1 MAAGKFSILN
11 MQQLDLG
18 WLRCRRSF
26 VNDTGEP
33 VELPWLRLGIYSTAL
48 LWRKKYFTYEEQTMC
63 VWLSDCTINCN
74 FFEHVQRIKTEGV
87 GIIHGLCREQR
98 GHRLLFII
106 EITKKLFVNYLDESC
121 RTSPDDRWCVTSHK
135 DSTHYLIA
143 PKGFISNF
151 VTACSPWLIRPPF
164 ESIPTWT
171 RMLACLGADEYY
183 PSVYI
188 LYIQIDLSI
197 NLTGLW
203 AATWFVLQNKHRNLM
218 TWYIRFMTST
228 SQRQDWHKGSF
239 YRTTQTTR
247 GWALLFS
254 VNWEFLLSLWTT
266 PVAKEL
272 SFSLW
277 YRLIGY

>member
-1 MAAGKFSILN
+1 MSSNPSHVAIKSPETDRPSTQPYLECNFRLVNNYIPPSRHPPPHPVLFHIFRERMNNLMAW
-11 MQQLDLG
+11 
-18 WLRCRRSF
+18 WLLVSSQYWICSNWIWVDCDVDAPLWMIPGSPF
-26 VNDTGEP
+26 
-33 VELPWLRLGIYSTAL
+33 ELPWLRLGIYSTAL

-171 RMLACLGADEYY
+171 GMLACLGADEYY

-188 LYIQIDLSI
+188 SYIQIDLSI

-218 TWYIRFMTST
+218 T
-228 SQRQDWHKGSF
+228 
-239 YRTTQTTR
+239 
-247 GWALLFS
+247 
-254 VNWEFLLSLWTT
+254 
-266 PVAKEL
+266 
-272 SFSLW
+272 
-277 YRLIGY
+277 